1 MLFSNGILMYFSDPN
16 RAVLGQALG
25 FIPVDSCTES
35 SHSAKQHTLL
45 VKCVFD
51 SWLLATNN
59 KENMLQWAA
68 SLHAAE
74 PDKKKA
80 VNRAALD
87 VILAQACIGRYR
99 EM

>member
-1 MLFSNGILMYFSDPN
+1 VSLRPLTLTPTLALTPALALAL
-16 RAVLGQALG
+16 AVAL
-25 FIPVDSCTES
+25 
-35 SHSAKQHTLL
+35 TLTR
-45 VKCVFD
+45 CPFD